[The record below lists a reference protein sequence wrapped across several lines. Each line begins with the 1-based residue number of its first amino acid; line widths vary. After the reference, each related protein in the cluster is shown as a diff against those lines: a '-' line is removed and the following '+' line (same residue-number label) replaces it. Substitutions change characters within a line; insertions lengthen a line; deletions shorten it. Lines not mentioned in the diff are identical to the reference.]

1 MVRRRILKKS
11 KDTII
16 PLTSTEK
23 IISFINE
30 NFKLLLSTLIIILI
44 CIIAFSGFILYK
56 YKLNNNSYIIEY
68 KALKLYRNLDI
79 KKNRTDIEKVYLD
92 IIKKY
97 KGTKG
102 SKFAQLYLGNIYFKM
117 EKYNKAIDQY
127 KELLKEVKKNTNLY
141 DLAIMGL
148 GYSYEALGDYKKSIA
163 FFKKIT
169 EDENNPNKVHAYMAI
184 GRCYEGLKDYKE
196 AIKSYI
202 SINKE
207 FPTNTWKS
215 ELINK
220 IEDLKAKI

>member
-1 MVRRRILKKS
+1 MVRRRLKKS
-11 KDTII
+11 KDIII

-30 NFKLLLSTLIIILI
+30 NLKLLLSTLIIILI
-44 CIIAFSGFILYK
+44 CIIAFSGFIFYK

-68 KALKLYRNLDI
+68 KALKLYKNLDI

-102 SKFAQLYLGNIYFKM
+102 SKFVQLYLGNIYFKM

-127 KELLKEVKKNTNLY
+127 KELLKEVKKNANLY

-148 GYSYEALGDYKKSIA
+148 GYSYEALGDYKKSIN
-163 FFKKIT
+163 FFKKIV
-169 EDENNPNKVHAYMAI
+169 EDENNPNKVHAHIAI